1 MSRPVNGGRLGDERQ
16 DGFGR
21 SGQKAGVG
29 DGNIEAST
37 HGLVLNR
44 KLLHILERRKSPPY
58 TFKLRGKNRQANSVP
73 WKQVGRRSLSTG
85 FDRAVSKP
93 RG

>member
-1 MSRPVNGGRLGDERQ
+1 MSRPVNGARLGDEQQ

-21 SGQKAGVG
+21 SGQRAGVG

-58 TFKLRGKNRQANSVP
+58 ASKLRGKSRQANSVS
-73 WKQVGRRSLSTG
+73 WIQVGRKSLSTG
-85 FDRAVSKP
+85 FDEQ
-93 RG
+93 